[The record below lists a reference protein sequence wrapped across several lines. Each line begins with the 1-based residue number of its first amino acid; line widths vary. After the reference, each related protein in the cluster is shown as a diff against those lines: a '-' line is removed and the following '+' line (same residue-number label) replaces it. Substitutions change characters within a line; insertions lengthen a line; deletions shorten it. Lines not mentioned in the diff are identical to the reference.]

1 MQRKDQKKNRNFG
14 GPSKK
19 IVSLVYGD
27 EMRDYL
33 ESMVMDTYPDQVEI
47 KTEESSGN
55 EEEDDELQEEELD
68 NKDKE

>member
-1 MQRKDQKKNRNFG
+1 
-14 GPSKK
+14 
-19 IVSLVYGD
+19 
-27 EMRDYL
+27 MRDYL

-68 NKDKE
+68 NEDKE